1 MKGIAEAQQAEAG
14 MIDEACKATAFP
26 CNTAFGEGTC
36 CSFEGPTM
44 WAKHLDLITE
54 LQTAG
59 AAMSPGSVAVSS
71 AIIILEPAANEVVTL
86 VESFISPFY
95 TPTTCVNKA
104 DAFAFN
110 MAATEAC
117 LKIGPQILDCGM
129 QWS

>member
-1 MKGIAEAQQAEAG
+1 M
-14 MIDEACKATAFP
+14 
-26 CNTAFGEGTC
+26 
-36 CSFEGPTM
+36 
-44 WAKHLDLITE
+44 
-54 LQTAG
+54 
-59 AAMSPGSVAVSS
+59 
-71 AIIILEPAANEVVTL
+71 EPAANEVVTL
-86 VESFISPFY
+86 AESFISPFY